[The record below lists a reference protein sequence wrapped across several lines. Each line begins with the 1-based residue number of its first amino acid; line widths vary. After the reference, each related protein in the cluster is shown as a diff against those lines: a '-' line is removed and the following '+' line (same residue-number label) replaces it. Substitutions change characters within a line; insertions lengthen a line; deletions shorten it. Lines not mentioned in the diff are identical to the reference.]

1 MVSPAALRRACFGF
15 YLALIALVALW
26 EGWLAPPGHVPRA
39 AWLVIKLVPLSAM
52 LVGIW
57 RGSARSHVLAALV
70 VLLYFIEGV
79 VLAFSGAKG
88 LEDRATLIYALVE
101 IVLTTTF
108 FVCAAIYARLKARM
122 DAASAPV
129 ETGS

>member
-1 MVSPAALRRACFGF
+1 MVSPTALRRACFGF
-15 YLALIALVALW
+15 YLALLALIALW

-39 AWLVIKLVPLSAM
+39 AWLVIKLVPLLAM

-88 LEDRATLIYALVE
+88 LEDRTTLIYALIE

-108 FVCAAIYARLKARM
+108 FVCATLYARLKAQR
-122 DAASAPV
+122 DALSARV